1 MTDWQPYREPL
12 RVTLT
17 RTLGIAA
24 VAAAIASRW
33 MGGLHHWPVLA
44 VLMLW
49 PAFGGH
55 WIDVLFLNWLRPRLP
70 AERAI
75 QLVAR
80 LAVWFAGGI
89 VLAIGLRLTAIL
101 LASPTAARWPM
112 AWTTWAM
119 AGALFIA
126 IELVAHAALQL
137 RGRASFYNGLG

>member
-1 MTDWQPYREPL
+1 MTDWKPYREPL

-33 MGGLHHWPVLA
+33 LGGLHRWPVLA
-44 VLMLW
+44 VLTLW
-49 PAFGGH
+49 PALGGH
-55 WIDVLFLNWLRPRLP
+55 WIDLFFLNWLRPRLP
-70 AERAI
+70 AARSI

-80 LAVWFAGGI
+80 LAVWFAGGM
-89 VLAIGLRLTAIL
+89 VLAFGARATAVLI
-101 LASPTAARWPM
+101 SSSVTSRWSL

-119 AGALFIA
+119 AGALFIG